1 MTALASHE
9 RNSTNTLERFTLAGA
24 LHGDTGYDRRGNV
37 PSEPAGRGTIWN
49 VYERSWNVRPN
60 LHLESAW

>member
-1 MTALASHE
+1 MTVLASYREEFDEQSRAIH
-9 RNSTNTLERFTLAGA
+9 AGA
-24 LHGDTGYDRRGNV
+24 LHEDTGYDLRGNV

-60 LHLESAW
+60 LH